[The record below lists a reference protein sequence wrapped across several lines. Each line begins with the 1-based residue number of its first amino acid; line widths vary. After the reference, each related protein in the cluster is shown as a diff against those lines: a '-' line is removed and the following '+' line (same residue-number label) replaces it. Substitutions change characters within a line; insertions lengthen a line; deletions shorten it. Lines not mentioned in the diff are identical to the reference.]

1 MLNTRIILCAI
12 TLSGC
17 VCDNNEGCDPQNMI
31 KNMSIYQGKNRKP
44 DMSIVRTSPF
54 VAPLGIPLYQDYR
67 NEQDGKSIE
76 RCQITCVDNKNVSR
90 STEFDF

>member
-1 MLNTRIILCAI
+1 
-12 TLSGC
+12 
-17 VCDNNEGCDPQNMI
+17 
-31 KNMSIYQGKNRKP
+31 
-44 DMSIVRTSPF
+44 MSIVRTSPF